1 MRLPGLILATIW
13 LAASHAAAAEP
24 APSVAVTIRG
34 RLAYDQGTQTYSVPA
49 QGIAARS
56 RLKVMPTPHR
66 WTANL
71 LLGNKLTRR
80 ADRLIG
86 KRVVVKGILARIY
99 DRKNRGYLLVV
110 QVTGVAPAKASSE

>member
-1 MRLPGLILATIW
+1 MRLIGLIFATIW

-34 RLAYDQGTQTYSVPA
+34 RLAYDRGTQTYSVPA

-71 LLGNKLTRR
+71 FLGNKLTRR

-86 KRVVVKGILARIY
+86 KRVVIQGILARIY

-110 QVTGVAPAKASSE
+110 QVTDVAPAKASSE